1 VTTLAHSAQDAATMT
16 ARNMRHTLRSPDS
29 LISTLALPIM
39 ILLMFVYVFGGAMN
53 VGDSTFVDYVV
64 PGIILLCAS
73 FGASTTAVGVS
84 VDITEGIVD
93 RFSTMAISRSAFLTG
108 HIAESL
114 LRNMAAT
121 TVVVGVA
128 LAIGFRPTADPLRWL
143 AAAGVL
149 ALVVLALSWCSA
161 CFGLI
166 ASSPEAANGFTIF
179 AMFTPY
185 ISSAFVPPETMPN
198 WLRGFAEHQPV
209 TPVIETLRGLLVG
222 TPIGNSA
229 VLALVWWGAIA
240 AVSYIAALVLYR
252 RRTRS

>member
-1 VTTLAHSAQDAATMT
+1 MT
-16 ARNMRHTLRSPDS
+16 ARNLRHTLRSPDS

-39 ILLMFVYVFGGAMN
+39 ILLMFVYVFGGAMD
-53 VGDSTFVDYVV
+53 VGDGTFVDYVV
-64 PGIILLCAS
+64 PGIILMCAT
-73 FGASTTAVGVS
+73 FGAATTAVGVS

-93 RFSTMAISRSAFLTG
+93 RFGTMAISRSSFLTG

-114 LRNMAAT
+114 LRNMTAT
-121 TVVVGVA
+121 AIVVAVA
-128 LAIGFRPTADPLRWL
+128 LGIGFRPTADPVRWL
-143 AAAGVL
+143 AAAAVL
-149 ALVVLALSWCSA
+149 ALVVLALSWLSA

-179 AMFTPY
+179 AMFIPY
-185 ISSAFVPPETMPN
+185 VSSAFVPPETMPS

-229 VLALVWWGAIA
+229 ILAIVWWGGIA
-240 AVSYIAALVLYR
+240 VLSYATALVLFQR
-252 RRTRS
+252 KTRG